1 MPESASRAKVE
12 LVDTGQI
19 PNGGHLRLLRCGADY
34 SIQFG
39 QDELMGSE
47 AAQSEEALAQL
58 AIRRLDTG
66 CGRMLIGGLGMGFTL
81 GAALEA
87 LPSNASVVVA
97 ELVPKVVEW
106 ARGPL
111 AHLFGNMLDDPRVS
125 IVISDVHDVIITSP
139 GHFDA
144 ILLDVDNGP
153 DGFIRPENDRLYC
166 NWGLRAAYAA
176 LRPGGVLAIWSAYD
190 DPRRFHPTCSTR
202 QRGVRDGAP
211 RVWRHDARSSV
222 MALGCTGLCAYI
234 RRTIRDHATYALTYI
249 GLQTRSRMAET
260 GGKQH
265 GSFRQLS

>member
-1 MPESASRAKVE
+1 MRSALQCEVPEGASRATVE

-125 IVISDVHDVIITSP
+125 IVIGDVHDVIITSP

-153 DGFIRPENDRLYC
+153 DGFIRAENDRLYC
-166 NWGLRAAYAA
+166 NWGIRAAYAA

-190 DPRRFHPTCSTR
+190 DEAFCSRLAEAGFLVDTAKVSDAGGRERAVHNLARLTSQRRFH
-202 QRGVRDGAP
+202 QRRSCRPVRGYP
-211 RVWRHDARSSV
+211 V
-222 MALGCTGLCAYI
+222 
-234 RRTIRDHATYALTYI
+234 
-249 GLQTRSRMAET
+249 
-260 GGKQH
+260 
-265 GSFRQLS
+265 